1 MKKLTQELDKN
12 KLDTNK
18 ISTPKTKST
27 RSSKASGT
35 AKLKASSSK
44 KATIKTESYKSTLK
58 SAQAVSKKTSYQNE
72 KASKFIE
79 DISPYL
85 TKKGEV
91 RKNLSKAKKEQFN
104 RLVREYKESGP
115 TAKKVREWKK
125 NSYEKG
131 KSQGFYESK
140 AGQRKFLNVMNSD
153 AVKGIIK
160 KGMDSDQIVTLYK
173 TFDHLTAK
181 NITDAIEHIKNKM
194 EHDVPDEAR
203 TYLSQD
209 DAYMAIEEYLA
220 EKYGYKENDE
230 DDEEIPFI

>member
-1 MKKLTQELDKN
+1 MNKLTTNRETQHSEK
-12 KLDTNK
+12 NK
-18 ISTPKTKST
+18 ISSKSST
-27 RSSKASGT
+27 YKSKPFKASGG
-35 AKLKASSSK
+35 KLKASSNK
-44 KATIKTESYKSTLK
+44 KATIKTEAYKSTLK
-58 SAQAVSKKTSYQNE
+58 SAQAVAKKTSYQNE
-72 KASKFIE
+72 KASKFIN

-85 TKKGEV
+85 NKKSEV

-104 RLVREYKESGP
+104 RLVREYKGSGP

-160 KGMDSDQIVTLYK
+160 NGMDSDQIVTLYK
-173 TFDHLTAK
+173 TFDHLSAK
-181 NITDAIEHIKNKM
+181 KITDAIEHIKNKM

-203 TYLSQD
+203 AYLSQD
-209 DAYMAIEEYLA
+209 DAYMALEEYLA
-220 EKYGYKENDE
+220 EKYGYKDEE
-230 DDEEIPFI
+230 DDEEIPFL